1 MNSIGDVLRSERLR
15 LGVQLDQVTEC
26 TRIGQHLL
34 QAIEQNRFDRL
45 PGGLL
50 TRSFIRQYAR
60 ALNLDDEQI
69 IASFKKQFEE
79 PIVQLPALSGR
90 RPSVPLMPSLIWL
103 AVVSIVAGGIY
114 ALWESVRQGAP
125 DAPSTPVHLA
135 QVGAQPAALVEKWTQ
150 TRQEPAAPVENNR
163 SVLPANIGVM
173 RVVFSAREPVWISIE
188 SDGRHVYDGMLEGQQ
203 RKELEASGKM
213 VALVGNAGG
222 LEVSLN
228 GNPIG
233 SLGEHGQVRLVE
245 LTPGA
250 THIVSRR
257 SDQ

>member
-1 MNSIGDVLRSERLR
+1 
-15 LGVQLDQVTEC
+15 
-26 TRIGQHLL
+26 
-34 QAIEQNRFDRL
+34 
-45 PGGLL
+45 
-50 TRSFIRQYAR
+50 
-60 ALNLDDEQI
+60 
-69 IASFKKQFEE
+69 
-79 PIVQLPALSGR
+79 
-90 RPSVPLMPSLIWL
+90 
-103 AVVSIVAGGIY
+103 
-114 ALWESVRQGAP
+114 
-125 DAPSTPVHLA
+125 
-135 QVGAQPAALVEKWTQ
+135 
-150 TRQEPAAPVENNR
+150 
-163 SVLPANIGVM
+163 M